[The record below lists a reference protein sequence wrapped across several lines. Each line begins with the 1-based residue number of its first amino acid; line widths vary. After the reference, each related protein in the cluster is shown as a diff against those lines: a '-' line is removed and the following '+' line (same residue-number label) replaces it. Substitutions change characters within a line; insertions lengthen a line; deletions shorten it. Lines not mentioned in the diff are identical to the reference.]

1 MNYAQSAKLGKSY
14 ERELINNAKYDSS
27 VALYPA
33 TKHKLS
39 VNITVTCYT
48 LKLYNRDVPGKSV
61 HNVRSVMSVV
71 G

>member
-1 MNYAQSAKLGKSY
+1 MSA
-14 ERELINNAKYDSS
+14 SS
-27 VALYPA
+27 SNKQCNIRFFRGALSGNDNSNS
-33 TKHKLS
+33 HKLS
-39 VNITVTCYT
+39 VNITCYT